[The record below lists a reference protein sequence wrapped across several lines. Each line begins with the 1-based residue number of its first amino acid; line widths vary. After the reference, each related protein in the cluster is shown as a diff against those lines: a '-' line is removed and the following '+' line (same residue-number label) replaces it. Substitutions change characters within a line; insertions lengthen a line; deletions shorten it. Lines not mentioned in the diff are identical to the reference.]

1 MIRFIL
7 RILRLFQPVFRRL
20 GINTAQMQ
28 SIVSIKLTIDNR
40 IERNGKSERNT
51 NNTLSK
57 QAILMSVIGGG
68 LFLITY
74 WRGNLPIASIV
85 FHSYLSIVVITGFM
99 TEYARLLFDS
109 NDNSI
114 IERYPVNDRTVLCA
128 RIVSM
133 LSYLYLITLSLSLIP
148 YLVLMFKVK
157 IIEAQLF
164 LLSSMVNT
172 LFSLLLANLFYIG
185 LMRFL
190 SAEKFQKIITYT
202 QTFLIV
208 GVAFGYQFIGRI
220 TPTQLDLTHSPAI
233 WLFFIPPGY
242 FTAFTEIYNTPGI
255 YSYLLFSLGILL
267 TILLL
272 VITFYGF
279 SDSYVKQASSINNIN
294 TVKRLKHRERL
305 LPFLAPLCCQD
316 IQQRGGF
323 LLTWQMTRNNL
334 KFKQSI
340 FPILIYALIFNGLP
354 LYELYGKQEP
364 LSLSSLLFP
373 LYMLPFICTTVI
385 LNLGYS
391 EQSNLLWIYKSRPI
405 EHPGALLLGSLK
417 AVYLKYFIPFFLIVY
432 MLYGIIG
439 GFNVLADL
447 ILAFSFSTLFLLV
460 FYRYSNPVF
469 PFSKEK
475 STRESGGILLK
486 MFGIM
491 LLLIFIGFLHY
502 LLSLLP
508 LGVISAIPVSWI
520 IIYFLVKR
528 IHALPFRKIES
539 CY

>member
-20 GINTAQMQ
+20 GINTEQMQ
-28 SIVSIKLTIDNR
+28 SIVRIKLTIDNR

-57 QAILMSVIGGG
+57 QAVLMSVIGGG

-99 TEYARLLFDS
+99 TEYSRLLFDS

-114 IERYPVNDRTVLCA
+114 IGRYPVNDRTVLCA

-157 IIEAQLF
+157 IIGAQLF
-164 LLSSMVNT
+164 LLSSVVNT

-190 SAEKFQKIITYT
+190 SAEKFRKIITYT

-208 GVAFGYQFIGRI
+208 GIAFGYQFIGRI
-220 TPTQLDLTHSPAI
+220 TPTQLDLAHSPAI
-233 WLFFIPPGY
+233 WLFFTPPGY
-242 FTAFTEIYNTPGI
+242 FMAFTEIYNTPGI
-255 YSYLLFSLGILL
+255 YSFLLFSLGLLL

-279 SDSYVKQASSINNIN
+279 SDSYVKQASSVNNISP
-294 TVKRLKHRERL
+294 VKRLKHRERL
-305 LPFLAPLCCQD
+305 LPFLAPLCCRD

-323 LLTWQMTRNNL
+323 LLTWQMTRDNL

-340 FPILIYALIFNGLP
+340 FPILIYALIFNGIP
-354 LYELYGKQEP
+354 LYELYGKQEL

-432 MLYGIIG
+432 ILYGIIG
-439 GFNVLADL
+439 GFNILADL
-447 ILAFSFSTLFLLV
+447 LLAFSLSTLFLLI

-486 MFGIM
+486 MFGTM

-508 LGVISAIPVSWI
+508 FGVISAIPVSWI
-520 IIYFLVKR
+520 LIYFGVKR